1 MSGANTIAPLQSLQ
15 GLVYDSPSIAQ
26 FAGNSY
32 ERDCKLCEV
41 ALRMK
46 PEWAKTLG
54 LGFLMNEMN

>member
-1 MSGANTIAPLQSLQ
+1 MSGANTFIPHTE
-15 GLVYDSPSIAQ
+15 
-26 FAGNSY
+26 FAGISK
-32 ERDCKLCEV
+32 ERDIKLCEV